1 MAVQVGDPFPA
12 FSAAAHSGGTLDLN
26 QFRGDKNL
34 VVFFFPKANT
44 PG

>member
-12 FSAAAHSGGTLDLN
+12 VTLAKHDGGTIDLGEY
-26 QFRGDKNL
+26 RGKQNL
-34 VVFFFPKANT
+34 VLFFFPKANT

>member
-12 FSAAAHSGGTLDLN
+12 FVAPRHDGGTLDLST
-26 QFRGDKNL
+26 FKGKKNL
-34 VVFFFPKANT
+34 VVFFFPRANT